1 MPDTAPAMVRQG
13 RGLISCSTEFIN
25 GCGIEPPFYLV
36 FISTNGS
43 VIVTHWSAVGE
54 VHDVCERL
62 HEIAVL
68 PIVWPSFHWT
78 VVVHPRAS
86 WEAITDCDCFSNC
99 GRSRGQG
106 QRIPDLIPPLANHGA
121 EAIVMPALAVR

>member
-25 GCGIEPPFYLV
+25 GCGIVPPFYLV

-68 PIVWPSFHWT
+68 PIV
-78 VVVHPRAS
+78 
-86 WEAITDCDCFSNC
+86 
-99 GRSRGQG
+99 
-106 QRIPDLIPPLANHGA
+106 
-121 EAIVMPALAVR
+121 LAVISLDGRCASARIVGGDH

>member
-1 MPDTAPAMVRQG
+1 MRSTDQDDLSDFV
-13 RGLISCSTEFIN
+13 TEFIN

-36 FISTNGS
+36 SISTNGS

-68 PIVWPSFHWT
+68 PIV
-78 VVVHPRAS
+78 
-86 WEAITDCDCFSNC
+86 
-99 GRSRGQG
+99 
-106 QRIPDLIPPLANHGA
+106 
-121 EAIVMPALAVR
+121 LAVISLDGRCASARIVGGDH